1 MPERDELL
9 LLYHRMHRLVELGK
23 KFMHICYVEPLIER
37 FNLRPHEF
45 DILMRVYNYSLAH
58 PEGITLKLLTAMLN
72 ISQPAVSMTVSR
84 LVEKGYLV
92 RNQGVRDRRC
102 CHLTIAPGERDF
114 MDRMAL
120 AQAAVSA
127 EILKEMPQEK
137 QERLF
142 SFIEEMNSYFED
154 LPSKPTDGESQ

>member
-1 MPERDELL
+1 MPERDELF
-9 LLYHRMHRLVELGK
+9 LLYHRMHRLVELSK

-37 FNLRPHEF
+37 FNVRPHEF

-92 RNQGVRDRRC
+92 RNQGARDRRC
-102 CHLTIAPGERDF
+102 CHLTIAPEEKDF
-114 MDRMAL
+114 IDRMAL
-120 AQAAVSA
+120 AQAAATA

-154 LPSKPTDGESQ
+154 LPSKPTDGEAQ

>member
-1 MPERDELL
+1 
-9 LLYHRMHRLVELGK
+9 
-23 KFMHICYVEPLIER
+23 
-37 FNLRPHEF
+37 
-45 DILMRVYNYSLAH
+45 
-58 PEGITLKLLTAMLN
+58 MLN

-142 SFIEEMNSYFED
+142 SFIEEMNSYFEN
-154 LPSKPTDGESQ
+154 LPSKTTDDESQ

>member
-1 MPERDELL
+1 MPDREELL
-9 LLYHRMHRLVELGK
+9 QLYHRMHGLVELGK

-58 PEGITLKLLTAMLN
+58 PEGITLKLLTSMLN

-84 LVEKGYLV
+84 LVEKGYVV
-92 RNQGVRDRRC
+92 RNQGARDRRC
-102 CHLTIAPGERDF
+102 CHLTIAPEEKDF
-114 MDRMAL
+114 IDRMAL
-120 AQAAVSA
+120 AQAAATA

-137 QERLF
+137 QEHLF
-142 SFIEEMNSYFED
+142 SFIEEMNTYFEN
-154 LPSKPTDGESQ
+154 LPPKATDGESQ

>member
-1 MPERDELL
+1 MPERDELF
-9 LLYHRMHRLVELGK
+9 LLYHRMHRLVELSK

-37 FNLRPHEF
+37 FNVRPHEF

-92 RNQGVRDRRC
+92 RNQGARDRRC
-102 CHLTIAPGERDF
+102 CHLTIASEEKDF
-114 MDRMAL
+114 IDRMAL
-120 AQAAVSA
+120 AQAAATA

-154 LPSKPTDGESQ
+154 LPSKPTDGEAQ

>member
-1 MPERDELL
+1 
-9 LLYHRMHRLVELGK
+9 LYHNIQRLIVLGK
-23 KFMHICYVEPLIER
+23 MFMLVCYVDPHFAR
-37 FNLRPHEF
+37 YNDRPHEF

-92 RNQGVRDRRC
+92 RNPGVRDRRC
-102 CHLTIAPGERDF
+102 CHLTIASGEKDF

-120 AQAAVSA
+120 AQAAAAA
-127 EILKEMPQEK
+127 EILREMPQEK
-137 QERLF
+137 QEHLF
-142 SFIEEMNSYFED
+142 SFIEEMNTYFEN
-154 LPSKPTDGESQ
+154 LPSKPMDGEAQ